1 MKRKMCFW
9 ASFLLL
15 GVWVGYYT
23 DIVTVITLCSL
34 VTVAAIFKFLCSR
47 KLKDLFYIV
56 AACLLILGSVS
67 VIYRGDISLNKLY
80 PYIDEYVDVKAEVIE
95 RPLFKD
101 NKVTFIARITE
112 LSFLDEHIYPD
123 EKVRISWRT
132 EENNLNFG
140 DIFTARIIMNVP
152 SSAEN
157 DGAFDYCTYL
167 KTKGIFF
174 SGYIDADSMQLCGAK
189 ELSASD
195 MIKLFH
201 YKCCDKID
209 EIVSGN
215 IAPILKGILLGDK
228 SNLDDETKLK
238 LSRSGLAHVT
248 AVSGLHV
255 STVSMLILALFKM
268 FKTRRKRISG
278 VLAIIFIFL
287 FVLISGAP
295 VSAIR
300 AGIMTSM
307 AIIAEFVVRKA
318 DAYTSMAL
326 AAIIIVLIWPFAAF
340 DAGFLLS
347 FGAVFGI
354 LLFYPRMFRI
364 ISRLLPKNKNIV
376 ITVINKIVSKILSIF
391 CTSISA
397 QLITAPILLYF
408 YQEFTFWSL
417 VSNIIIIPIMS
428 FIMISG
434 ILLCTIGF
442 IAKPVAILT
451 VGFGYSFLLLLENTI
466 DFFGK
471 LDFGY
476 ISYGHITPFFIFV
489 YILFLSVLYLLLDK
503 KHRKVTFIPA
513 TTIVALFIVFG
524 IYTATDKTAEVM
536 FINVGQG
543 DSSCISLPRGV
554 DILID
559 GGGTPSYMD
568 YYDVGL
574 KTVKPYLLKHGVE
587 SVEYMIASHGHEDH
601 ISGLITLI
609 DNIKVEK
616 LLVPSGFGKSDA
628 AKMLIDKANEMDIP
642 VSELSAGDVVN
653 VSPEAQIE
661 IFSPTESM
669 AEELIAKEENERS
682 LVMRVTYGENSILYT
697 GDFGKE
703 YEQLIIDENTQITA
717 NILKVAHHGSSNSTS
732 SEFVKAVKPE
742 YAFIPVG
749 ENEYGHPHKE
759 VIKNL
764 ENENCIV
771 YRADEDDD
779 VIFKMD
785 LNQIIDIS
793 D

>member
-15 GVWVGYYT
+15 GVWAGYYS
-23 DIVTVITLCSL
+23 DVVTVVTLCIM
-34 VTVAAIFKFLCSR
+34 VAIATILKFLFSR
-47 KLKDLFYIV
+47 KIKDLFYIV
-56 AACLLILGSVS
+56 AALFLIYGSLS
-67 VIYRGDISLNKLY
+67 VIYRGDVSLNELY
-80 PYIDEYVDVKAEVIE
+80 PYIDEYIDVKAEVSE

-101 NKVTFIARITE
+101 NKVTFVANITE
-112 LSFLDEHIYPD
+112 LSFLDDKIYPN

-140 DIFTARIIMNVP
+140 DIFTARILMDVP

-167 KTKGIFF
+167 KTKRIFF
-174 SGYIDADSMQLCGAK
+174 SGYIDADSMQKCGTK
-189 ELSASD
+189 EFNILD
-195 MIKLFH
+195 KVKLFH

-209 EIVSGN
+209 EIMQGDTAAVFKS
-215 IAPILKGILLGDK
+215 ILLGDK

-268 FKTRRKRISG
+268 FRLKKRISG
-278 VLAIIFIFL
+278 VIAIAFIFL

-307 AIIAEFVVRKA
+307 AIISEFVFRKA

-326 AAIIIVLIWPFAAF
+326 AAIVIVLIWPFAAF
-340 DAGFLLS
+340 DVGFLLS

-354 LLFYPRMFRI
+354 LLFYPRLFRLVSKLLSKSENI
-364 ISRLLPKNKNIV
+364 IVV
-376 ITVINKIVSKILSIF
+376 IANKILSKILSIF
-391 CTSISA
+391 CTSLAA

-417 VSNIIIIPIMS
+417 ISNIIIIPIMS
-428 FIMISG
+428 FIMVSG
-434 ILLCTIGF
+434 MLLSTVGF
-442 IAKPVAILT
+442 ISNPFALHTA
-451 VGFGYSFLLLLENTI
+451 GFGYSFLKLLKSTI
-466 DFFGK
+466 EFFGR

-476 ISYGHITPFFIFV
+476 ISYGNITPFFIFV
-489 YILFLSVLYLLLDK
+489 YILFLCTLYLLLDK
-503 KHRKVTFIPA
+503 RHKIAAFIPG
-513 TTIVALFIVFG
+513 TTMIILFIVFG
-524 IYTATDKTAEVM
+524 IYTATDKTAKVM

-543 DSSCISLPRGV
+543 DSSCISLPKGI

-574 KTVKPYLLKHGVE
+574 KTVKPYLLRHGAE
-587 SVEYMIASHGHEDH
+587 SIEYMIASHGHEDH
-601 ISGLITLI
+601 ISGLVTLI
-609 DNIKVEK
+609 DNIKVK
-616 LLVPSGFGKSDA
+616 QLLVPDGFGESDT
-628 AKMLIDKANEMDIP
+628 AKMLLDKAEEKNIP
-642 VSELSAGDVVN
+642 VRELSAGEVINISSD
-653 VSPEAQIE
+653 AQIE
-661 IFSPTESM
+661 IFSPTLSM
-669 AEELIAKEENERS
+669 AKSLTDEEENERS
-682 LVMRVTYGENSILYT
+682 LVMRVTYGNTSILYT
-697 GDFGKE
+697 GDAGKMC
-703 YEQLIIDENTQITA
+703 EQQILNENREINA
-717 NILKVAHHGSSNSTS
+717 DILKVAHHGSVTSTS

-749 ENEYGHPHKE
+749 ENTYGHPNDN

-764 ENENCIV
+764 ANENCII

-779 VIFKMD
+779 VIFKID
-785 LNQIIDIS
+785 LSQIIYIS

>member
-1 MKRKMCFW
+1 MKRKMCFL

-15 GVWVGYYT
+15 GVWAGYYS
-23 DIVTVITLCSL
+23 DIVTVVTLCIL
-34 VTVAAIFKFLCSR
+34 VATATIFKFLFSR

-56 AACLLILGSVS
+56 AALFLILGSVS
-67 VIYRGDISLNKLY
+67 VIYRGDISLNELY
-80 PYIDEYVDVKAEVIE
+80 PYIDEYVDVKAEVSE
-95 RPLFKD
+95 RPLFKN
-101 NKVTFIARITE
+101 NKVTFVAKITE
-112 LSFLDEHIYPD
+112 LSFLDERIYPN
-123 EKVRISWRT
+123 EKVRITWRT

-140 DIFTARIIMNVP
+140 DIFTARIIMDLP
-152 SSAEN
+152 SGAEN
-157 DGAFDYCTYL
+157 DGAFDYCTHL
-167 KTKGIFF
+167 KTEGIFF
-174 SGYIDADSMQLCGAK
+174 SGYIDAGSMQICGAK
-189 ELSASD
+189 DIKAFD

-209 EIVSGN
+209 EIIAGD
-215 IAPILKGILLGDK
+215 IAPVLKGIILGDK

-255 STVSMLILALFKM
+255 STVSMLILALFKL
-268 FKTRRKRISG
+268 FKTRKRISG
-278 VLAIIFIFL
+278 VFAIIFIAL

-307 AIIAEFVVRKA
+307 AIISEFIFRKS
-318 DAYTSMAL
+318 DAYTSMAF
-326 AAIIIVLIWPFAAF
+326 AAIIIVLMWPFAAF
-340 DAGFLLS
+340 DVGFLLS

-354 LLFYPRMFRI
+354 LLFYPRMFRLV
-364 ISRLLPKNKNIV
+364 SMLLPKSKNMI
-376 ITVINKIVSKILSIF
+376 ITVINKILSKILSIF

-397 QLITAPILLYF
+397 QIITAPILLYF

-417 VSNIIIIPIMS
+417 ISNIIIIPIMS

-434 ILLCTIGF
+434 VLLCTIGF
-442 IAKPVAILT
+442 IVKPAAVFIA
-451 VGFGYSFLLLLENTI
+451 GFGYSFLLLLKYTTE
-466 DFFGK
+466 FLGK

-476 ISYGHITPFFIFV
+476 ITYGHITPFFIFV
-489 YILFLSVLYLLLDK
+489 YILFLSTLYLLLDK
-503 KHRKVTFIPA
+503 KHKFTAFIPG
-513 TTIVALFIVFG
+513 TTVLALFIIFG
-524 IYTATDKTAEVM
+524 IYTANDKTAKIM

-543 DSSCISLPRGV
+543 DSSCISLPRGI

-568 YYDVGL
+568 FYDVGL

-587 SVEYMIASHGHEDH
+587 SIEYMIASHGHEDH

-609 DNIKVEK
+609 DNIKVNQ
-616 LLVPSGFGKSDA
+616 LLVPSGFGENDV
-628 AKMLIDKANEMDIP
+628 AKQLLDKADKLNIP
-642 VSELSAGDVVN
+642 VRKLSAGDVVD
-653 VSPEAQIE
+653 VSPDAQIE

-669 AEELIAKEENERS
+669 AKILTDKEENECS
-682 LVMRVTYGENSILYT
+682 LVMRVTYGKTSILYT
-697 GDFGKE
+697 GDFGKK
-703 YEQLIIDENTQITA
+703 YEQLIINENKEINA
-717 NILKVAHHGSSNSTS
+717 NILKVAHHGSSTSTS
-732 SEFVKAVKPE
+732 SEFIKAVKPE

-749 ENEYGHPHKE
+749 ENDYGHPSKD

-764 ENENCIV
+764 ENENCTV

-779 VIFKMD
+779 VIFKID